1 MFALSTD
8 HAKATKV
15 GEVMQLEF
23 LKNNLKSEVYVS
35 KVNQEGARIL
45 DEK

>member
-1 MFALSTD
+1 MFALSPD
-8 HAKATKV
+8 HALAEKV